1 MEPYEEWKKV
11 LAPFQNHWCIVGCS
25 GGIDSMVLLHFLS
38 LEQFKIHVVHVNY
51 HKRGEDSSRDEE
63 FVKEYCSIHSIPF
76 SVFSFE
82 SRETQSSNFQEAARE
97 FRYAKFE
104 EVAENYENSVV
115 VLAHHSDDQIETFFM
130 NLARNSGV
138 VGLAGMLPVHNNI
151 IRPMLNSS
159 KIELSQYADI
169 HQLKWREDSSN
180 ASNDYTR
187 NRWRNEFIPF
197 LEEQIP
203 GIKSSVLLLM
213 EKFQVYQQGLSKH
226 ANHFIVQIGS
236 TKTVKIS
243 ELEKLNEFER
253 FEIWR
258 QLHQLPKTFAAFDK
272 LPTLQVGKHVK
283 MVNGFEKVIREK
295 DDLYFESSMQQKPR
309 FELNVKLIEVLPTAF
324 DKNKIYLDA
333 SKIQGNLVLRKW
345 KNGDKIKSIGMNG
358 SQLVSDI
365 IKDAKIP
372 NHQKNEILLVCD
384 DTEIHWVVG
393 LKIGKTALAERSCT
407 SILELNVTSVNS

>member
-25 GGIDSMVLLHFLS
+25 GGIDSMVLLHFLM
-38 LEQFKIHVVHVNY
+38 LQQFKIHVVHVNY
-51 HKRGEDSSRDEE
+51 QKRGEDSFQDEE
-63 FVKEYCSIHSIPF
+63 FIKKYCSTHSIPF
-76 SVFSFE
+76 SVVSFKAE
-82 SRETQSSNFQEAARE
+82 KNQSSNFQEAARE
-97 FRYAKFE
+97 FRYAQFDKI
-104 EVAENYENSVV
+104 AKKYEKSVV
-115 VLAHHSDDQIETFFM
+115 VLGHHSDDQIETFFM

-151 IRPMLNSS
+151 VRPMLNSS
-159 KIELSQYADI
+159 KIALSHYADI

-180 ASNDYTR
+180 ATNDYAR
-187 NRWRNEFIPF
+187 NGWRNEFIPF
-197 LEEQIP
+197 LEKQIP
-203 GIKSSVLLLM
+203 EIKSSVLLLM
-213 EKFQVYQQGLSKH
+213 QKFQVYQQGLSQH
-226 ANHFIVQIGS
+226 ANHFIEQIHS
-236 TKTVKIS
+236 DKTVKIS

-258 QLHQLPKTFAAFDK
+258 QLQQLPKTFASFNK

-295 DDLYFESSMQQKPR
+295 DGLYFESSMQQKPR
-309 FELNVKLIEVLPTAF
+309 FELNIELAEVLPTTF
-324 DKNKIYLDA
+324 DKNQLYLDK

-345 KNGDKIKSIGMNG
+345 KSGDKIKSIGMNG

-372 NHQKNEILLVCD
+372 NHQKDEILVVCD
-384 DTEIHWVVG
+384 DTEIHWVIG
-393 LKIGKTALAERSCT
+393 LKVGKSALATNGSS
-407 SILELNVTSVNS
+407 SILLVTVTSVNS